1 MGDIG
6 YLDDQNRFWY
16 CGRKSHRVETAAGTL
31 YSIPI
36 EHLFDQVPFVRK
48 CALVSIVLDGKCI
61 PAIVYELELP
71 RTIFPDSSVPDAPC
85 TPQQLA
91 AQIPAQLRAIAAKNS
106 HTNMI
111 NYFIERKRIPV
122 DIRHNSKI
130 RREELSDWATS
141 KFSDDTK

>member
-1 MGDIG
+1 
-6 YLDDQNRFWY
+6 
-16 CGRKSHRVETAAGTL
+16 
-31 YSIPI
+31 
-36 EHLFDQVPFVRK
+36 
-48 CALVSIVLDGKCI
+48 
-61 PAIVYELELP
+61 LELP